1 MKPEELKVK
10 MTNQDKFVLLDV
22 REPEEFQI
30 ANLGG
35 ILIPL
40 SDLPSRYDELNP
52 DDEIIVMCHH
62 GVRSAHAVGFL
73 KQKGFEK
80 IKNLSGGIDAWSA
93 RIDPQIP
100 RY

>member
-1 MKPEELKVK
+1 MKPEQLKEK
-10 MTNQDKFVLLDV
+10 LEKKENFVLLDV
-22 REPEEFQI
+22 REPEEFAI

-52 DDEIIVMCHH
+52 NDEIVVMCHH
-62 GVRSAHAVGFL
+62 GVRSMHAVGFL
-73 KQKGFEK
+73 KQKGFEN
-80 IKNLSGGIDAWSA
+80 IKNLSGGIDAYSH
-93 RIDPQIP
+93 RVDPSIP